1 MSTDRFRELVQTK
14 IRKLAFEFLIAK
26 KDKNK
31 ETSKTKEVK
40 FEKLEMQPFLKPN
53 KLSSNTSDTTKLGKL
68 IFALRSRMVD
78 LRGNFFSKF
87 TNTNC
92 ELCA

>member
-1 MSTDRFRELVQTK
+1 MYLHYLLSSKGTLLLKFFMAQVENPCKGDWKGTVIKDLQQHGIDENFEEIKRMSTDRFRELVQTK

-40 FEKLEMQPFLKPN
+40 FEKL
-53 KLSSNTSDTTKLGKL
+53 
-68 IFALRSRMVD
+68 
-78 LRGNFFSKF
+78 
-87 TNTNC
+87 
-92 ELCA
+92 